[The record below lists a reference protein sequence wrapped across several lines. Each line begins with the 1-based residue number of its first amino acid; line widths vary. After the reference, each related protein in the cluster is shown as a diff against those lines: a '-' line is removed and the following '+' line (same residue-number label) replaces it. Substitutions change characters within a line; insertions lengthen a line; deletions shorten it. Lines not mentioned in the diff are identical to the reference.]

1 MKTKLLIISLF
12 MAIFSAACIRP
23 EISQDISIDNG
34 WQKIAD
40 YHYAVSSLDVVP
52 GGELF
57 VISHGSKNR
66 LFIGNVKNDEVVSH
80 PEISVPGETS
90 WVECVSKKQ
99 VVVSEIDRKVL
110 IYDIP
115 GKQWRVLQYP
125 DYTNCVAV
133 ANRIILWGSNWIRA
147 LDNAVRVDLPEES
160 ITSVTAGYGDRIIVL
175 TEEGNIYQVGDNGDM
190 SLEGRDP
197 LMGQDY
203 WAEASSQSNLLVYIG
218 RQDVY
223 SFDLESHSLQ
233 KVYALRADNNPGD
246 QGNTI
251 LYAFLDRLNRWW
263 IIVDDRIVRL
273 DQTGETQ
280 ISLPEAA
287 KWGNHIFVSQYKYDG
302 DYLWLVV
309 GQDILFR
316 QRVND

>member
-1 MKTKLLIISLF
+1 MKTKLLIASLF
-12 MAIFSAACIRP
+12 IVIFSASCIRK
-23 EISQDISIDNG
+23 DISLDNG

-40 YHYAVSSLDVVP
+40 YPYSVSFLDVTP

-57 VISHGSKNR
+57 VISHGSENR
-66 LFIGNVKNDEVVSH
+66 LFIGNVKNNEVVSH
-80 PEISVPGETS
+80 AEISVPGETS
-90 WVECVSKKQ
+90 WVECISKQ
-99 VVVSEIDRKVL
+99 QIIVSEIDRKVL

-115 GKQWRVLQYP
+115 SKQWRDLQYP
-125 DYTNCVAV
+125 DFANCIAV
-133 ANRIILWGSNWIRA
+133 ADRIILWSSNWIRA
-147 LDNAVRVDLPEES
+147 LDNAFRVDLPDES

-175 TEEGNIYQVGDNGDM
+175 TEEGNIYQVEENGDL

-203 WAEASSQSNLLVYIG
+203 WAEASSQSNQLVYIG

-223 SFDLESHSLQ
+223 SLDLDTHSLQ
-233 KVYALRADNNPGD
+233 KVYALQADNNPGD

-263 IIVDDRIVRL
+263 IIAEDKIVRL
-273 DQTGETQ
+273 DQTRETQ
-280 ISLPEAA
+280 IHLPEAA

-302 DYLWLVV
+302 NYLWLVV
-309 GQDILFR
+309 GKDILFR
-316 QRVND
+316 LGVND